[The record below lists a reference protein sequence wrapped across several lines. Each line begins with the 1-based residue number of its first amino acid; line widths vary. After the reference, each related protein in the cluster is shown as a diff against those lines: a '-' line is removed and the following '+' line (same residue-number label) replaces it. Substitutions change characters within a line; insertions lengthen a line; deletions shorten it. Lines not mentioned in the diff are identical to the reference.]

1 MAEHR
6 TPNPGDVG
14 SNPSWPANRIMNK
27 KKAKK
32 PTQTEPK
39 TGLTGKLKEFQSF
52 FQQSKMEMKKV
63 TYPSQKQTLTTCA
76 SVLVVVFVISLFLG
90 VVDLALSKI
99 LEVVL
104 P

>member
-1 MAEHR
+1 
-6 TPNPGDVG
+6 
-14 SNPSWPANRIMNK
+14 MNK
-27 KKAKK
+27 KTAKK
-32 PTQTEPK
+32 RTQVETK
-39 TGLTGKLKEFQSF
+39 TGITGKLKEFQSF
-52 FQQSKMEMKKV
+52 FQQSKTEMKKV

-99 LEVVL
+99 LELVL

>member
-1 MAEHR
+1 M
-6 TPNPGDVG
+6 
-14 SNPSWPANRIMNK
+14 SK
-27 KKAKK
+27 KKVKKQAQVESKAGIAAKVR
-32 PTQTEPK
+32 
-39 TGLTGKLKEFQSF
+39 EFRSF

-76 SVLVVVFVISLFLG
+76 SVLVVVFVVSLFLG
-90 VVDLALSKI
+90 IVDLALAKI

>member
-1 MAEHR
+1 M
-6 TPNPGDVG
+6 
-14 SNPSWPANRIMNK
+14 SK
-27 KKAKK
+27 KKTKK
-32 PTQTEPK
+32 QSQGEPK
-39 TGLTGKLKEFQSF
+39 KGITAKLQEFQSF

-90 VVDLALSKI
+90 VVDLTLSKI
-99 LEVVL
+99 LEAVL